1 MRISDWSSDV
11 CSSDLLIVIP
21 GLNFPALLNGSR
33 TSPIDKGNLNRVF
46 PGKRNGSLTEMIAHY
61 VDTVLFPMADF
72 VFDIHAG
79 GLSTNYLP
87 TVLAYPPDDPQRRVA
102 YQRIVRAFG

>member
-1 MRISDWSSDV
+1 MKLMRRMPGLQVSGK
-11 CSSDLLIVIP
+11 LIVIP

-79 GLSTNYLP
+79 RSEE
-87 TVLAYPPDDPQRRVA
+87 RRVGKECVSTC
-102 YQRIVRAFG
+102 RSRGSRCH

>member
-1 MRISDWSSDV
+1 M
-11 CSSDLLIVIP
+11 VIP

-87 TVLAYPPDDPQRRVA
+87 TVLAYTRSEERRVGKKCA
-102 YQRIVRAFG
+102 SPCQDWGWLNTSKKNTK